1 MQLSK
6 KALAIAPS
14 LTLKISAMS
23 AEMKKNGIDVIGFGA
38 GEPDFDTPQYIKDA
52 AIEALAKGMTK
63 YTAASGSNEL
73 KSAVCERYQRK
84 YGLAYEPANV
94 VISNG
99 AKHSLFN
106 ACQAILNPGDEVII
120 IAPYWVTYPELVKM
134 ADGVPVIVEAVERE
148 AKEEDDFQPNIDRI
162 RRAITPKTK
171 AIIINSPSNPCGCV
185 YERERLEK
193 LAALAQEYDLYII
206 SDEIYDEL
214 VYDNYKAYSIA
225 SFGEDAKERT
235 IVVNGVSKAYS
246 MTGWRIGY
254 TLSNEKIAKVMGS
267 YQSHAT
273 SNPCSIA
280 QYASVAA
287 LSGPQ
292 DEVKKML
299 KAFERRRILMASAI
313 NAIDG
318 LSCLVPEGAFYIMM
332 NIRQLIGKKS
342 NGREIKGSLDFC
354 EYILEQNKVAL
365 IPGIAF
371 GADHHVRLSYAT
383 SEENIVEGIKRI
395 GEFVSTLTD

>member
-52 AIEALAKGMTK
+52 AIEALEKGMTK

-73 KSAVCERYQRK
+73 KQAVCERYQKK
-84 YGLAYEPANV
+84 YGLTYEPSNI

-148 AKEEDDFQPNIDRI
+148 AREEDDFQPNIERI
-162 RRAITPKTK
+162 RRAITSKTK

-185 YERERLEK
+185 YEKERLEK
-193 LAALAQEYDLYII
+193 LAALAKEFDLYII

-214 VYDNYKAYSIA
+214 VYDRYQAYSIA

-287 LSGPQ
+287 LTGPQ
-292 DEVKKML
+292 DEKKKML
-299 KAFERRRILMASAI
+299 EAFAKRRILMADAI

-332 NIRQLIGKKS
+332 NIRQLLGKKS
-342 NGREIKGSLDFC
+342 NGREIKGSMDFC

-383 SEENIVEGIKRI
+383 SEENIKEGIKRI
-395 GEFVSTLTD
+395 GEFVATLTD